1 MQNKRNNLKPK
12 KKIQSTIKNTG
23 NKTKGRWA
31 ASLS

>member
-1 MQNKRNNLKPK
+1 MQNKRNNLKQ